1 MSAPRPKLHAAVRMT
16 THEIVRNISEGS
28 SVTSDMVVM
37 TNITASCD
45 APFQVVV
52 VSERHILADALHRT
66 LGSICTV
73 KSVKSPGQLS
83 SETNAE
89 SAPPIVILDQ
99 SQWTADGV
107 KEAVRSANSGV
118 IAWLAS
124 ISPEVALTSLEIGAR
139 GILGD
144 RCSERDIVQCVT
156 AIRGGGT
163 WVPEELNTA
172 LLTRRVC
179 KLTPREAELIALLT
193 SGLRNKEIAYS
204 LGITEGTVKVYL
216 SKIFTKLGVSD
227 RFELALFALRSLGI
241 LPSQTQLQQPTA
253 GPQMRAQS
261 FPRSVF
267 PLRPSSQWLA
277 GQSSTLYRK
286 PSVSAVMQ

>member
-1 MSAPRPKLHAAVRMT
+1 MFRM
-16 THEIVRNISEGS
+16 N
-28 SVTSDMVVM
+28 
-37 TNITASCD
+37 NPTASFD
-45 APFQVVV
+45 AHFQVTV
-52 VSERHILADALHRT
+52 VSERHILADALRRT
-66 LGSICTV
+66 LDSICPV
-73 KSVKSPGQLS
+73 ESVKTPNELTR
-83 SETNAE
+83 ERAAD
-89 SAPPIVILDQ
+89 APARIVILDQ
-99 SQWTADGV
+99 SQWTADVV
-107 KEAVRSANSGV
+107 KEAVRAPNAGV

-124 ISPEVALTSLEIGAR
+124 ISPEVALTSLELGAR
-139 GILGD
+139 GVLGD
-144 RCSERDIVQCVT
+144 RCSERDIVQCVK

-227 RFELALFALRSLGI
+227 RFELALFALRSLGV
-241 LPSQTQLQQPTA
+241 LPAHTDLQQQPTA
-253 GPQMRAQS
+253 GPQMRARS

-267 PLRPSSQWLA
+267 PLRPSSQWMT
-277 GQSSTLYRK
+277 GQTSTLYRK
-286 PSVSAVMQ
+286 STAVLH

>member
-1 MSAPRPKLHAAVRMT
+1 MFRMT
-16 THEIVRNISEGS
+16 
-28 SVTSDMVVM
+28 D
-37 TNITASCD
+37 ITAFAD
-45 APFQVVV
+45 VPFHVTV
-52 VSERHILADALHRT
+52 VSDRHILADALRRT

-73 KSVKSPGQLS
+73 DSVRAPNQLNCG
-83 SETNAE
+83 SEGAN
-89 SAPPIVILDQ
+89 PPIIILDQ
-99 SQWTADGV
+99 MQWTAEGV
-107 KEAVRSANSGV
+107 KEAVHSANSGV

-124 ISPEVALTSLEIGAR
+124 ISPEVALTSLELGAR
-139 GILGD
+139 GVLGD
-144 RCSERDIVQCVT
+144 RCSERDILQCVR
-156 AIRGGGT
+156 AIRTGGT

-227 RFELALFALRSLGI
+227 RFELALFALRSLGV
-241 LPSQTQLQQPTA
+241 LPSQSGQQLEPTA

-267 PLRPSSQWLA
+267 PLRPSSQWMA
-277 GQSSTLYRK
+277 GQSNSIYRK
-286 PSVSAVMQ
+286 PTAVLH

>member
-1 MSAPRPKLHAAVRMT
+1 MICMNNST
-16 THEIVRNISEGS
+16 T
-28 SVTSDMVVM
+28 
-37 TNITASCD
+37 SCD
-45 APFQVVV
+45 APFRVTV
-52 VSERHILADALHRT
+52 VSERHILADALRRT
-66 LGSICTV
+66 LGSICAV
-73 KSVKSPGQLS
+73 DSVKAPSQLDRKFD
-83 SETNAE
+83 AE
-89 SAPPIVILDQ
+89 AASPIVILDQ
-99 SQWTADGV
+99 PQWSAEGL
-107 KEAVRSANSGV
+107 KEAVRSTNAGV
-118 IAWLAS
+118 IVWLAS
-124 ISPEVALTSLEIGAR
+124 ISPEVALTSLELGAR
-139 GILGD
+139 GVLGD
-144 RCSERDIVQCVT
+144 RCSERDILQCVT

-227 RFELALFALRSLGI
+227 RFELALFALRSLGV
-241 LPSQTQLQQPTA
+241 LPSQTDVQQTPTA

-267 PLRPSSQWLA
+267 PLRPSAQWLA
-277 GQSSTLYRK
+277 GQNATFYRK
-286 PSVSAVMQ
+286 PAPALQ

>member
-1 MSAPRPKLHAAVRMT
+1 MFRM
-16 THEIVRNISEGS
+16 NQSPLP
-28 SVTSDMVVM
+28 SD
-37 TNITASCD
+37 T
-45 APFQVVV
+45 PFQVTV
-52 VSERHILADALHRT
+52 VSERHILADALRRT
-66 LGSICTV
+66 LGSMCSV
-73 KSVKSPGQLS
+73 DSVKAPAQLDR
-83 SETNAE
+83 ETA
-89 SAPPIVILDQ
+89 APPAPRIVILDQ
-99 SQWTADGV
+99 AQWTADGV
-107 KEAVRSANSGV
+107 KEAVRAPNAGV

-124 ISPEVALTSLEIGAR
+124 ISPEVALTSLELGAR

-144 RCSERDIVQCVT
+144 RCSERDIVQCVK

-227 RFELALFALRSLGI
+227 RFELALFALRSLGV
-241 LPSQTQLQQPTA
+241 LPSPPNLQQQPTA

-267 PLRPSSQWLA
+267 PLRPSSQWLT
-277 GQSSTLYRK
+277 GQTSTLYRK
-286 PSVSAVMQ
+286 PTAMMQ